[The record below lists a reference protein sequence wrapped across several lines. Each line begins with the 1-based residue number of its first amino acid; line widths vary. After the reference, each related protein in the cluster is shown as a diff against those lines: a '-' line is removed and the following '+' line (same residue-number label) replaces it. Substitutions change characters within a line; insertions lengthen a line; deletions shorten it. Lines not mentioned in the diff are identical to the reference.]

1 MRPDC
6 VRRVAP
12 KAASLFQGSAPA
24 LLLAVLLLLL
34 AGCAGGPAPRPS
46 EGHAP
51 ISRPD
56 PSRPRRPPS
65 HGEPA
70 GEQGGGLYAPH
81 IRDGGPEVPP
91 DVSGLPE
98 PVPRAEPRARYG
110 NHSPYVVLG
119 RRYHVMDSAE
129 GYVERGVASWYGTKF
144 HGRPTSSF
152 EPYDMYAF
160 TAAHKTLPLPTY
172 ARVTNLENGR
182 SVIVR
187 INDRGPFHA
196 DRLIDLSYA
205 AAVKLGIHIRG
216 TGPVEVRAIVPPGMH
231 AGVGEAP
238 PAARAAGARPA
249 AEPPPP
255 MLVEAGDVLLQVGSY
270 GERGNARRVQEQLER
285 AGLRPVRIERAEV
298 GAGTVFRVRIGPI
311 DVDRQTAVVERVQS
325 LGLGAPRPVRP

>member
-1 MRPDC
+1 MSAAQLKR
-6 VRRVAP
+6 AP
-12 KAASLFQGSAPA
+12 ALALLA
-24 LLLAVLLLLL
+24 LLLA
-34 AGCAGGPAPRPS
+34 ACAGPQTRPS
-46 EGHAP
+46 AP
-51 ISRPD
+51 TEP
-56 PSRPRRPPS
+56 PPRRPLS
-65 HGEPA
+65 QGEPA

-119 RRYHVMDSAE
+119 RRYHVMNSAE

-152 EPYDMYAF
+152 EPYDMYQF

-182 SVIVR
+182 SITVR

-231 AGVGEAP
+231 STTAPGPAPTVPQGV
-238 PAARAAGARPA
+238 PALPA
-249 AEPPPP
+249 VTPI
-255 MLVEAGDVLLQVGSY
+255 LVEAGDVLLQVGSFA
-270 GERGNARRVQEQLER
+270 ERANADDVERRLRAAGIGPVRVQ
-285 AGLRPVRIERAEV
+285 RAEV
-298 GAGTVFRVRIGPI
+298 GGARVHRVQVGPV
-311 DVDRQTAVVERVQS
+311 DVDRQADMVERVQR
-325 LGLGAPRPVRP
+325 LGLGTPRPVRP

>member
-1 MRPDC
+1 MDRP
-6 VRRVAP
+6 V
-12 KAASLFQGSAPA
+12 
-24 LLLAVLLLLL
+24 
-34 AGCAGGPAPRPS
+34 PRTPS
-46 EGHAP
+46 
-51 ISRPD
+51 SQ
-56 PSRPRRPPS
+56 
-65 HGEPA
+65 GEPA
-70 GEQGGGLYAPH
+70 DEQGGGLYAPH

-91 DVSGLPE
+91 DVSGLAE

-182 SVIVR
+182 SVTVR

-205 AAVKLGIHIRG
+205 AAVRLGIHIRG
-216 TGPVEVRAIVPPGMH
+216 TGPVEVRTIVPPGMH
-231 AGVGEAP
+231 AGVGAAP
-238 PAARAAGARPA
+238 PAARAQGAAA
-249 AEPPPP
+249 AEPRQP

-285 AGLRPVRIERAEV
+285 AGVRPVRIERAEV
-298 GAGTVFRVRIGPI
+298 GAGTVYRVRIGPI
-311 DVDRQTAVVERVQS
+311 NVDRQGAVVERVQS
-325 LGLGAPRPVRP
+325 LGLGTPRPIRP

>member
-1 MRPDC
+1 MRSDC

-12 KAASLFQGSAPA
+12 IRSQTLGRPVPA

-34 AGCAGGPAPRPS
+34 AGCAGGPAPRPP

-216 TGPVEVRAIVPPGMH
+216 TGPVEVRAIVPRGMH

-238 PAARAAGARPA
+238 PAARAAGAPPA

-270 GERGNARRVQEQLER
+270 AERANARRVQDQLER

-298 GAGTVFRVRIGPI
+298 GSGTVYRVRIGPI

-325 LGLGAPRPVRP
+325 LGLGTPRPVRP